1 MAIVKEIRRNTKK
14 VDERR
19 GEGEKIRRRRRRWK
33 GKGNMK

>member
-19 GEGEKIRRRRRRWK
+19 GEGEKIRRKRRWK
-33 GKGNMK
+33 GSGNIK